1 MIVIDEAHHVRR
13 TRQASNRT
21 SATQLYRLAEQLSD
35 PDLTAAQAMLLLTAT
50 PMQLD
55 PFELYSLIELL
66 DPALF
71 PTEVDFNVHRKELA
85 GLNRTVEQLK
95 HFSALD
101 AREQERVLTS
111 VEKWTGD
118 DRDEL

>member
-35 PDLTAAQAMLLLTAT
+35 PDLTAAQSMLLLTAT

-55 PFELYSLIELL
+55 PYELYSLIELL

-71 PTEVDFNVHRKELA
+71 PTEADFNEHRRALR
-85 GLNRTVEQLK
+85 GLNETVEQVRQWA
-95 HFSALD
+95 ALD
-101 AREQERVLTS
+101 VDERDEVAET
-111 VEKWTGD
+111 VEEWLGD
-118 DRDEL
+118 DVRE

>member
-35 PDLTAAQAMLLLTAT
+35 PDLTAAQSMLLLTAT

-71 PTEVDFNVHRKELA
+71 PTEDDFNAHRRELR
-85 GLNRTVEQLK
+85 GLNETVE
-95 HFSALD
+95 
-101 AREQERVLTS
+101 RVKRWS
-111 VEKWTGD
+111 
-118 DRDEL
+118 ELGGPQRSDVVAAV